1 MRATRHNGR
10 KSNKG
15 AYSTKHNDRN
25 YDYEEAPNIDETKTD
40 SNYYW
45 NRYDGG
51 YYHKDRE
58 GKLTFEEAEQKFY
71 KEGFTKQWERTNE
84 RYKSNGHKERCKSFE
99 DWCKLDCNLPEECYI
114 QIGDK
119 ENHCSKQ
126 DFIKVMNLYY
136 KRLNDWNKQH
146 NYPFV
151 ILDTAFHFD
160 EAVPQMHERRVWKYT
175 DKDGTLCIGQE
186 KALEQAGVPLPNP
199 NKPKSRHNNRKMTF
213 DKEIREIY
221 LQCCLECGLEVET
234 EPLQGVRHNLSKD
247 EVLNAKLAEKEKD
260 LEAKE
265 QQLNS
270 KEKELN
276 DREQQ
281 LNSREQEL
289 DDREAN
295 IEANIETCISEIENE
310 RNNILQTQS
319 KTAYLDDFWKVYPT
333 AKQYY
338 DKYVNERHK
347 DFENSP
353 YFRNLMRKIDKEVKL
368 NESLAPR
375 QTSKQQYKGWD
386 IGD

>member
-1 MRATRHNGR
+1 MAKQRATRHNGR

-51 YYHKDRE
+51 YYHKDKE
-58 GKLTFEEAEQKFY
+58 GKLTFEETEQRLY
-71 KEGFTKQWERTNE
+71 KEAFTKQWERTNE

-99 DWCKLDCNLPEECYI
+99 DWCKLDCNLPEESYM
-114 QIGDK
+114 QVGDK
-119 ENHCSKQ
+119 ENPVSRQ
-126 DFIKVMNLYY
+126 DFIKVTKLYNS
-136 KRLNDWNKQH
+136 RLQQWNKQH
-146 NYPFV
+146 GYPF
-151 ILDTAFHFD
+151 ITLDRAWHFD
-160 EAVPQMHERRVWKYT
+160 EAVPQLHERRVWKYI

-186 KALEQAGVPLPNP
+186 KALEQAGIPLPDP
-199 NKPKSRHNNRKMTF
+199 SKPKGRYNNRKMTF
-213 DKEIREIY
+213 DKEMREMY

-234 EPLQGVRHNLSKD
+234 EALKGVRHNLSKD
-247 EVLNAKLAEKEKD
+247 EVLNAKLAQKQRD

-270 KEKELN
+270 REQELN
-276 DREQQ
+276 DREAQ
-281 LNSREQEL
+281 L
-289 DDREAN
+289 DK
-295 IEANIETCISEIENE
+295 CVSEIENE
-310 RNNILQTQS
+310 RNDILQIQTP
-319 KTAYLDDFWKVYPT
+319 TAYLDDFWKVFPS

-338 DKYVNERHK
+338 DKYVNERHE
-347 DFENSP
+347 DFKNSQQ
-353 YFRNLMRKIDKEVKL
+353 YNKLMSKINKEVKL

-386 IGD
+386 MGD